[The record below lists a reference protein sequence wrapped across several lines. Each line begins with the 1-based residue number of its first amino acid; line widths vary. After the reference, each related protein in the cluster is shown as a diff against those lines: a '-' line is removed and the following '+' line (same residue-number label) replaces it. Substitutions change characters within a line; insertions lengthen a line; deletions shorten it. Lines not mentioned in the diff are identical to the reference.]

1 MAWPLP
7 SYVFS
12 ALSASLMDIFNVWLF
27 YIAIF
32 PSSIY
37 IIRQLLAYVIYA
49 VGSILFLRN
58 NNFIIIYV
66 YSDDFWKRISI

>member
-12 ALSASLMDIFNVWLF
+12 VLSASLRDNFNVWLF

-49 VGSILFLRN
+49 VGAILFVLN
-58 NNFIIIYV
+58 NNFIIINIYL
-66 YSDDFWKRISI
+66 DDFWKIISI